1 MGAAHRSALV
11 KMQHASVSKK
21 SLTVFGFPYFKD
33 QNLFHPPNNPDT
45 IRKKSNREL
54 DPWIENPRPFTK
66 ADKLNLRTYV
76 R

>member
-11 KMQHASVSKK
+11 KAQHVSVSKK

-45 IRKKSNREL
+45 IRCCTCTS
-54 DPWIENPRPFTK
+54 TC
-66 ADKLNLRTYV
+66 T
-76 R
+76 